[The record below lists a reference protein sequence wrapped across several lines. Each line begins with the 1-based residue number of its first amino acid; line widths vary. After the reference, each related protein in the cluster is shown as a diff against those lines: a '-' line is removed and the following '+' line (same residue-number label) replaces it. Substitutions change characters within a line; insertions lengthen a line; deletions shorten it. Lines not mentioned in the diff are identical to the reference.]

1 MNALPTAQTTQ
12 DMTSMPTSMD
22 HMKLDMTGQF
32 LHEAAHKHAVF
43 FNGEGDVPRSFTVLA
58 ALAYKP
64 MNESDVDLSRNG
76 IVIIDNDNWRI
87 VADGISPQSTGLM
100 GASPEQVDLLS
111 QIAKMKWGE
120 FSDFCRVQQ
129 RYRAGSP
136 DIDMGAS
143 APAAGSHE
151 NQTRLGLRNPK
162 LDDYRND
169 FIRALNDLGEFNLP
183 ATSRDGMIRD
193 LMMRA
198 SVEVPGGRM
207 LSWTTDMNFNWDR
220 SGNVAR
226 GADIDPT
233 YDARW
238 AKALRS
244 DPSIMERATEAAF
257 APYLVPNYAVF
268 DLEDDA
274 NCQLIA
280 SEHTSDILLS
290 TYRGQDMSFTD
301 FHDLRKKLSALEGDD
316 LVYLW
321 TTARV
326 LDKEFNR
333 LNRSSDVM
341 PHLNTIRVD
350 MELEWSMEL
359 EDEVSFNV

>member
-1 MNALPTAQTTQ
+1 MNALPAEQTTQ
-12 DMTSMPTSMD
+12 DLTAMPAAMD

-32 LHEAAHKHAVF
+32 LHEAAHKHPLF
-43 FNGEGDVPRSFTVLA
+43 FSGEGDVPRSFTVLA

-64 MNESDVDLSRNG
+64 LNEDEVDLSRNG

-87 VADGISPQSTGLM
+87 VADEICRQSTGLM
-100 GASPEQVDLLS
+100 GASPDQVDLLS
-111 QIAKMKWGE
+111 QITTMDWAG
-120 FSDFCRVQQ
+120 FSRFCREQQ

-136 DIDMGAS
+136 DIDMA
-143 APAAGSHE
+143 AILPACGSHG
-151 NQTRLGLRNPK
+151 NQARLGLRNPK
-162 LDDYRND
+162 MDDYRND
-169 FIRALNDLGEFNLP
+169 FIRSLNDLGEFNLP

-193 LMMRA
+193 LMMRSSA
-198 SVEVPGGRM
+198 TTVKGRM
-207 LSWTTDMNFNWDR
+207 LSWSVSMDFNWDR
-220 SGNVAR
+220 SGNVNR
-226 GADIDPT
+226 GADLDPA
-233 YDARW
+233 YDTRW

-244 DPSIMERATEAAF
+244 DPTIMERATDAAF
-257 APYLVPNYAVF
+257 APYLVPDYAVF
-268 DLEDDA
+268 DLEDEA

-280 SEHTSDILLS
+280 GDDSDDILLAS
-290 TYRGQDMSFTD
+290 YRGNDMSFTD

-341 PHLNTIRVD
+341 PHLNAIRAD
-350 MELEWSMEL
+350 MEQEWAMEL
-359 EDEVSFNV
+359 EDEVSFSV